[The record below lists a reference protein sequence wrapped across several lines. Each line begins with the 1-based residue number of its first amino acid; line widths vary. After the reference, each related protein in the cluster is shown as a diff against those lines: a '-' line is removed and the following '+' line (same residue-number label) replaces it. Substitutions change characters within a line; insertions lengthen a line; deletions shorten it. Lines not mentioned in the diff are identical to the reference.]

1 MRERPAL
8 LLIAAAL
15 AACSSQSDRQLQA
28 VKSARSVIAEWSLVE
43 EQAAKGRARPVYVEQ
58 MRELAKD
65 QLTTQR
71 SELVQ
76 KPDAAGLL
84 DKLRT
89 GSPNAATLKAAGSAL
104 KPLEKQLEV
113 S

>member
-1 MRERPAL
+1 MRERLAL

-28 VKSARSVIAEWSLVE
+28 VKSARSVIAEWALVE
-43 EQAAKGRARPVYVEQ
+43 EQAAEGRTQPVYVEQ
-58 MRELAKD
+58 MRQLAKQ
-65 QLTTQR
+65 QLGTDRTGLAGR
-71 SELVQ
+71 
-76 KPDAAGLL
+76 PNAAELL

-89 GSPNAATLKAAGSAL
+89 GSPDAGTLKAAGSAL
-104 KPLEKQLEV
+104 EPLEKQLEV